1 MNTKLHKQE
10 LIDQRTGQHK
20 IIIPQA
26 LMDAGLK
33 AGFDM
38 SGYAVAGPIPT
49 IDEKT
54 IYKIDDTF
62 FGKGIRYK
70 NLLSILRKRR

>member
-49 IDEKT
+49 IDEKND
-54 IYKIDDTF
+54 I
-62 FGKGIRYK
+62 
-70 NLLSILRKRR
+70 